1 MMQKYR
7 FSNMFR
13 DEQTPVGNSSALTF
27 ITLRNIHFFK
37 AQIPKKFIV
46 EGLNNKNI
54 VAYKNIKARIP
65 LAGFYGL

>member
-27 ITLRNIHFFK
+27 IKLRNIHFLK
-37 AQIPKKFIV
+37 RKSLKFIA
-46 EGLNNKNI
+46 EDLSNKNI
-54 VAYKNIKARIP
+54 VAYKNIEARIP
-65 LAGFYGL
+65 LVGFYVL